1 MAYDLYKKYKEPI
14 LEVYKYLT
22 FSTSLFYK
30 FAFRLTC
37 VPPMAFLVI

>member
-1 MAYDLYKKYKEPI
+1 MAYDMYKKYKEHN
-14 LEVYKYLT
+14 LEVYQYLT

-30 FAFRLTC
+30 FAFRLTY